1 MQKADIKNLS
11 KEELGVRLEALG
23 AEPYR
28 ARQIF
33 KWLYKT
39 GARSFDPSTGSGSN
53 PELVEGFD
61 EMTDIPAD
69 LKTKLK
75 SNFRLTHFVTVDSRR
90 SRLDGTTKY
99 LFRLEDGNTIEAVF
113 LPAHQSANHSLR
125 SGSGR
130 CGAQPEGSRA
140 TACLSSQVGC
150 KMGCSFCAS
159 TPAGFVRNLTA
170 AEIMEEVLQ
179 LELKNPSKPVTNLVF
194 MGIGEPLDNYENVL
208 KSIRIFNDKDAF
220 NIGARRITIST
231 CGLVPAM
238 KKLAAEGLQVE
249 LSVSLH
255 SAANK
260 VRSELVPVNKKY
272 PLTDLIT
279 ACREYV
285 EKTNRIITF
294 EYIMIKG
301 VNSSR
306 QDAVELAKLL
316 KGLKCKV
323 NTIVF
328 NQVNPVRNCISNGIK
343 AIDYYPPSEEEAGL
357 FMKAL
362 KAGGVNAIGRKP
374 RGADIDAG
382 CGQLRISRL

>member
-1 MQKADIKNLS
+1 MQKTDMKNLS
-11 KEELGVRLEALG
+11 KDELEARLKALG

-39 GARSFDPSTGSGSN
+39 GARSFD
-53 PELVEGFD
+53 

-75 SNFRLTHFVTVDSRR
+75 ANFHLTHFVTVDSKR
-90 SRLDGTTKY
+90 SRLDGTTKH
-99 LFRLEDGNTIEAVF
+99 LFRLEDGNTIETVF
-113 LPAHQSANHSLR
+113 LPEN
-125 SGSGR
+125 
-130 CGAQPEGSRA
+130 SRA
-140 TACLSSQVGC
+140 TVCLSSQVGC
-150 KMGCSFCAS
+150 KYACSFCAS
-159 TPAGFVRNLTA
+159 APFGFVRNLTA
-170 AEIMEEVLQ
+170 AEILEEVLQ
-179 LELKNPSKPVTNLVF
+179 LESKNPSKPVTNLVF

-208 KSIRIFNDKDAF
+208 RAIRIFNDKDAF

-231 CGLVPAM
+231 CGIIPAM
-238 KKLAAEGLQVE
+238 EKLAEEGLQVE

-255 SAANK
+255 SAVDA
-260 VRSELVPVNKKY
+260 VRSELVPINKKY
-272 PLTDLIT
+272 PLTDLIA

-285 EKTNRIITF
+285 EKTNRIVTF

-306 QDAVELAKLL
+306 EDAIELVKLL

-328 NQVNPVRNCISNGIK
+328 NQVK
-343 AIDYYPPSEEEAGL
+343 AIDYYPPSKEEACL

-362 KAGGVNAIGRKP
+362 KAGGLNAIGRKP
-374 RGADIDAG
+374 KGVDIDAG